1 MTAHAGIRRLIGE
14 AAEAGIP
21 IVWDPH
27 PRGHTPI
34 GGVKLVTPNRAEAAQ
49 LARDA
54 GLDDNATA
62 ATSLQAGLSG
72 VATGAHALRSRWGVD
87 AVAVTLGGDGALVVH
102 GEGPPVMVAAAT
114 SITALDTC
122 GAGDALSAA
131 AAVAIAG
138 GCGVV
143 SAVQAGVEEATRF
156 VASGA
161 AAGLG
166 GARTTA
172 LAPAASPDLA
182 LRLDAVRR
190 RGGTVVATGGCFDVL
205 HPGHISTLQ
214 QARRMGDML
223 VVLINSDA
231 SVRRLKGD
239 TRPAQRAGD
248 RAAVLTALECVDEVI
263 VFDDDT
269 PVESLRKLRPDLFV
283 KGGDYSASEIPE
295 AAAMAEWG
303 GVVVTVPFVDGRSTT
318 RILDRLIGS
327 DVLLVEHS
335 DVV

>member
-1 MTAHAGIRRLIGE
+1 
-14 AAEAGIP
+14 
-21 IVWDPH
+21 
-27 PRGHTPI
+27 
-34 GGVKLVTPNRAEAAQ
+34 VTPNRAEAAQ
-49 LARDA
+49 LARNA
-54 GLDDNATA
+54 GLDDRATS

-72 VATGAHALRSRWGVD
+72 VATGAHALRRRWGVD

-102 GEGPPVMVAAAT
+102 GDGPPVVVGAPT

-161 AAGLG
+161 AAGLP
-166 GARTTA
+166 GASSSA
-172 LAPAASPDLA
+172 VAPAASSDLA

-214 QARRMGDML
+214 QARRMGDVL

-239 TRPAQRAGD
+239 TRPVQRAAD

-269 PVESLRKLRPDLFV
+269 PVETLRQFRPDLFV

-327 DVLLVEHS
+327 EVLVAEHS